1 MSSLALPRR
10 LSPLQWALVASVGVH
25 AVVLSLRFAAPDT
38 FNRVFTDAP
47 LSVVLVNQRSDT
59 APDKPQALAQVN
71 LDGGGDLAK
80 GLATTPLTFDAK
92 VAAGDAA
99 EDQRRRLAELQAE
112 QQRLL
117 TQVRR
122 QIVQL
127 AQTAQ
132 QQTSPEARQATE
144 EKRKQ
149 LLDLLGAIEREI
161 NQQNAKPRRRFIGPS
176 TREVAYAAYYDQL
189 KHKIEKRGT
198 EDFPQL
204 GGRKLYGDLIMTM
217 TIDAAG
223 RLLDA
228 SVVRSSGDPA
238 LDRQARAIV
247 RACAPFGRFTPAM
260 LREADQIVVVSRFRF
275 TREQGLET
283 AVQAPAPQNG
293 PSQP

>member
-10 LSPLQWALVASVGVH
+10 LSTLQWALVASVAVH

-38 FNRVFTDAP
+38 FNRFFTDAP

-59 APDKPQALAQVN
+59 APEKPQALAQVN
-71 LDGGGDLAK
+71 LDGGGDVAK

-117 TQVRR
+117 TQVRQ

-176 TREVAYAAYYDQL
+176 TREVAYAVYYDQL

-204 GGRKLYGDLIMTM
+204 NGQKLYGDLIMTM

-283 AVQAPAPQNG
+283 AVQAPAPQNM

>member
-1 MSSLALPRR
+1 MSSFALPRR
-10 LSPLQWALVASVGVH
+10 LSPLQWALLASVAVH
-25 AVVLSLRFAAPDT
+25 AIVLSLRFAAPDT
-38 FNRVFTDAP
+38 FDRYFADAP

-59 APDKPQALAQVN
+59 APDKPQALAQVD
-71 LDGGGDLAK
+71 LDGGGDVAK
-80 GLATTPLTFDAK
+80 GLATTPLTFDAR
-92 VAAGDAA
+92 VATGDAA
-99 EDQRRRLAELQAE
+99 EDQRRRLAALQAE

-117 TQVRR
+117 TQVRQ

-127 AQTAQ
+127 AQIAQ

-161 NQQNAKPRRRFIGPS
+161 HQQNAKPRRRFIGPS
-176 TREVAYAAYYDQL
+176 TREVAYAVYYDQL

-204 GGRKLYGDLIMTM
+204 NGHKLYGDLIMSM

-228 SVVRSSGDPA
+228 TVLRSSGNPV

-247 RACAPFGRFTPAM
+247 RACAPFPRFTVAM
-260 LREADQIVVVSRFRF
+260 LREADQIVVISRFRF

-283 AVQAPAPQNG
+283 KVQSPAAQTAPN
-293 PSQP
+293 PS